1 MSYWIK
7 KKGLFFS
14 SGNESKVCAP
24 LASTLPFPK
33 GNFDNR
39 DAGPEHVELIMSTL
53 NNVIVSILYCHV
65 SNYSKKKCPLYQ
77 LSTCI

>member
-1 MSYWIK
+1 
-7 KKGLFFS
+7 
-14 SGNESKVCAP
+14 
-24 LASTLPFPK
+24 
-33 GNFDNR
+33 
-39 DAGPEHVELIMSTL
+39 MSTL